1 VGWADRRR
9 AGYAIQ
15 REVALFSVGAGRY
28 GGDQPAARLVEAVED
43 ICATEREDWHT
54 RRLAYDP
61 ATVVNPA
68 DRS

>member
-1 VGWADRRR
+1 
-9 AGYAIQ
+9 
-15 REVALFSVGAGRY
+15 
-28 GGDQPAARLVEAVED
+28 VEAVED
-43 ICATEREDWHT
+43 ICATESEDWHT